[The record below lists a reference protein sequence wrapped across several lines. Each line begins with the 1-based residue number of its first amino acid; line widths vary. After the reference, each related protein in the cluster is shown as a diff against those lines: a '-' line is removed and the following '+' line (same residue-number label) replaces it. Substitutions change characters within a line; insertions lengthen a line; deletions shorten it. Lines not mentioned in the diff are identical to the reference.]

1 MLVSSILSIA
11 TCSRFAHDSELRFY
25 AKHRH
30 AVGNV
35 ARLGRAYLQ
44 STIQPR
50 GFINHSS

>member
-25 AKHRH
+25 AKRQHV
-30 AVGNV
+30 VGNV
-35 ARLGRAYLQ
+35 ARHSRAYLQ